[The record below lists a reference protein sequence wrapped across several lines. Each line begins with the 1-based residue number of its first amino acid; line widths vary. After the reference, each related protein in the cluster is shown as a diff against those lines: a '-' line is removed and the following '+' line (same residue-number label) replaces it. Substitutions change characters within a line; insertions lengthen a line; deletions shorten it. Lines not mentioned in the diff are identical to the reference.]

1 MLCVLAGMAW
11 TLAAGT
17 AAFPQAAKKEIQI
30 IKTEH
35 LGALTDWKSDDQAFK
50 GSPQGLAIHGRTAVL
65 MRDGG
70 QVNLI
75 DLKKKKVVS
84 VYKADL
90 GRAHCNNAGFGK
102 EKVKGGLLPLL
113 YVTECY
119 GQRRCFMLD
128 VRKDSARV
136 VQEIYYEDPAYKGP
150 LDWCV
155 DPEEGFIYAYGGPLA
170 GRFLKKFRLPALS
183 DSDADGKVTFTDEDV
198 LETVTFQ
205 DVRVP
210 QGSMVRKGLAV
221 IPQGCPPLERNLHF
235 IDMATQE
242 KLLVMDL
249 SDFDIE
255 PEGIDR
261 KGNWIYLSFFSKD
274 KEVNTNLY
282 RIKIKVR

>member
-1 MLCVLAGMAW
+1 MISDFSPVLHP
-11 TLAAGT
+11 LVFFLVGT
-17 AAFPQAAKKEIQI
+17 NSFFALVSLSFLTAFVE
-30 IKTEH
+30 
-35 LGALTDWKSDDQAFK
+35 ALNA
-50 GSPQGLAIHGRTAVL
+50 L
-65 MRDGG
+65 
-70 QVNLI
+70 
-75 DLKKKKVVS
+75 S
-84 VYKADL
+84 VYRLFSLDIVRSRKR
-90 GRAHCNNAGFGK
+90 RALCSCWVYYRLLHAWCFGFRQH
-102 EKVKGGLLPLL
+102 PIN
-113 YVTECY
+113 Y
-119 GQRRCFMLD
+119 
-128 VRKDSARV
+128 
-136 VQEIYYEDPAYKGP
+136 
-150 LDWCV
+150 
-155 DPEEGFIYAYGGPLA
+155 PEEGFIYAYGGPLA

-261 KGNWIYLSFFSKD
+261 KGDWIYLSFFSKD